1 MLSFA
6 TFGRLRSSVLVC
18 CWMRKKSVSKI
29 RCFAYI
35 MSQYH
40 IQCATIPHYSS
51 HSAIATTL
59 WRCSYHAMTP
69 PSSPHSTARITP
81 RQCTH
86 HTTTPHPPY
95 HNSAPDTSWHYV
107 CLVMAVCFLRFQHS
121 ISVYIRGKKIAATPA
136 RILPQSLL
144 LCCYESIR
152 AVDQQQREPFQP
164 RLLCT

>member
-1 MLSFA
+1 
-6 TFGRLRSSVLVC
+6 
-18 CWMRKKSVSKI
+18 MRKKSVSKI

-40 IQCATIPHYSS
+40 IRCATIPHYSS
-51 HSAIATTL
+51 HSAIATTPG
-59 WRCSYHAMTP
+59 RCSYHAMTP

-81 RQCTH
+81 QHRIRH
-86 HTTTPHPPY
+86 IIIPHPTL
-95 HNSAPDTSWHYV
+95 HDIAFVSSW
-107 CLVMAVCFLRFQHS
+107 QHASCVPS
-121 ISVYIRGKKIAATPA
+121 ILYPFTLGAKKIAATPA